1 MDGCSTRDVPF
12 KLSLLADLGGEG
24 NGSVRSTESLQDE
37 YSGISPETRSCFSS
51 PLPTLGSLGSAYD
64 GGDREG
70 AHNHFEN
77 ATHAVSPLSTKR
89 NEPIAAPNPRNEGPG
104 GQCLLAS
111 LTRSDEEAR
120 RAGLIC
126 TIETIVRY
134 LAKDLDGNA
143 ASIYVTVKARV
154 RSQEDDIM
162 TSHEPAPFMV
172 SSRPSFPGRTT
183 QEAWRLSK
191 STAFVNHG
199 NI

>member
-24 NGSVRSTESLQDE
+24 NGSVRSTESLQNV
-37 YSGISPETRSCFSS
+37 YSGISPETGSCFSS
-51 PLPTLGSLGSAYD
+51 PLPALRSVGSAYD
-64 GGDREG
+64 GSDREG
-70 AHNHFEN
+70 AHDHFEN
-77 ATHAVSPLSTKR
+77 ATHAVSPLS
-89 NEPIAAPNPRNEGPG
+89 NEPIAALNPQNEGPG
-104 GQCLLAS
+104 GQRLLAL

-134 LAKDLDGNA
+134 LVKDLDGNS
-143 ASIYVTVKARV
+143 ASIYLTVKARV
-154 RSQEDDIM
+154 RSQEDDRM
-162 TSHEPAPFMV
+162 TFHEPAPFMV

-183 QEAWRLSK
+183 QEAWRFSK
-191 STAFVNHG
+191 PTAFVNHG